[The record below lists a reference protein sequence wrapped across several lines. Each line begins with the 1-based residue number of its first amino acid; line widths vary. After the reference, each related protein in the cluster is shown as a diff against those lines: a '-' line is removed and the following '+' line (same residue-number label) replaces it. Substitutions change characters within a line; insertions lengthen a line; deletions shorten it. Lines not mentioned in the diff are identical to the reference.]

1 VTGFTLLR
9 PGMFT
14 QQVDLAQSLRVTW
27 ASTTP
32 VTGPVQLI
40 RLQARVN
47 QRSQGNQL
55 VITLNQLLR
64 GDLTDVTAAT
74 SIFNPSVIIP

>member
-1 VTGFTLLR
+1 
-9 PGMFT
+9 
-14 QQVDLAQSLRVTW
+14 
-27 ASTTP
+27 
-32 VTGPVQLI
+32 
-40 RLQARVN
+40 LQARVN